1 MKGEKLVLRHK
12 ASGKIASRRDQES
25 KALTL
30 HAQQLTAS
38 GEGGGIVALRLP
50 TSVKDKN
57 EMVRIG
63 ETYSVSRVKARPGNN
78 AETSDKKQLQAALT
92 NDELISRLAELYGKH
107 IGEKP
112 GPHTISSKAFTGW
125 LKKELKNTKSIAYK
139 TALKLA
145 PVLLEVE
152 RNDRWWE
159 AAFAERRKTQS

>member
-12 ASGKIASRRDQES
+12 ASGKIASRKDQES

-38 GEGGGIVALRLP
+38 GQGGGIVALRLP

-63 ETYSVSRVKARPGNN
+63 QTYSVSRVEARLGNN

-92 NDELISRLAELYGKH
+92 NDELIAKLAELYRKH

-112 GPHTISSKAFTGW
+112 GPHTISSKAFTRW
-125 LKKELKNTKSIAYK
+125 LKKELNNTQSMAYK
-139 TALKLA
+139 AARSLA

>member
-1 MKGEKLVLRHK
+1 MRDEKLVLRHK
-12 ASGKIASRRDQES
+12 ASGKIASRKDQEY

-38 GEGGGIVALRLP
+38 GRGGGIISLGLP
-50 TSVKDKN
+50 TSVKDQN
-57 EMVRIG
+57 EMVQIAK
-63 ETYSVSRVKARPGNN
+63 TYSVSRVTARAGNN
-78 AETSDKKQLQAALT
+78 SETSDKKQLKAALA
-92 NDELISRLAELYGKH
+92 NDELIAKLAVLYGKH

-125 LKKELKNTKSIAYK
+125 LKKELTNNKSIAYK

-159 AAFAERRKTQS
+159 SAFAERRKTQS

>member
-12 ASGKIASRRDQES
+12 ASGKIASRKDQES

-38 GEGGGIVALRLP
+38 GRGGGIISLGLP
-50 TSVKDKN
+50 TSVQDQN

-63 ETYSVSRVKARPGNN
+63 ETYCVSRVKARPGDN

-92 NDELISRLAELYGKH
+92 NDELIAKLAVLYGKH

-112 GPHTISSKAFTGW
+112 GPHTISSKAFTRW
-125 LKKELKNTKSIAYK
+125 LKKEFNNTQSMAYK
-139 TALKLA
+139 AARSLA
-145 PVLLEVE
+145 PVLLEQE
-152 RNDRWWE
+152 RGDRWW
-159 AAFAERRKTQS
+159 ACAIAERQKTQS

>member
-92 NDELISRLAELYGKH
+92 NDELITRLAELYGKH

-159 AAFAERRKTQS
+159 SAFAERRKTQS